1 MSGVLENVDQRTQL
15 AGQNRLELLIFQL
28 GDEQLYGINVF
39 KVKEIINTIG
49 INKMPQSHEIVI
61 GVSNIR
67 GVTVPIYDLHKGI
80 GRKYLARDSKTFIIL
95 TEINQLQQGLLVSK
109 VHKIINVSWNDM
121 HPPPPGVGNDCYL
134 TSITKYNDQLIEI
147 IDVEKVLQEV
157 SPRFGQV
164 SEENK
169 QEAAFLTQEAVKK
182 TKDKKVKILIC
193 DDSRVARNQLQKT
206 LEQLGIKCVAR
217 ENGQQALDLL
227 KRWADKGSQVSDEFL
242 MLITDIEMPEMDG
255 YKLTTEIR
263 KDPNLKG
270 LYVVLHSSL
279 SGDFNH
285 ALVDKVGANNF
296 IPKFS
301 PDKIAAE
308 VNKRMG

>member
-1 MSGVLENVDQRTQL
+1 M
-15 AGQNRLELLIFQL
+15 
-28 GDEQLYGINVF
+28 
-39 KVKEIINTIG
+39 
-49 INKMPQSHEIVI
+49 
-61 GVSNIR
+61 
-67 GVTVPIYDLHKGI
+67 
-80 GRKYLARDSKTFIIL
+80 
-95 TEINQLQQGLLVSK
+95 
-109 VHKIINVSWNDM
+109 
-121 HPPPPGVGNDCYL
+121 
-134 TSITKYNDQLIEI
+134 

-164 SEENK
+164 SEENR

-182 TKDKKVKILIC
+182 TNDKKVKILIC

-227 KRWADKGSQVSDEFL
+227 KRWADKGAQVTNEFL

-255 YKLTTEIR
+255 YKLTTEVR
-263 KDPNLKG
+263 NDPNLKG

-279 SGDFNH
+279 SGDFNQ

-301 PDKIAAE
+301 PDRIAKE